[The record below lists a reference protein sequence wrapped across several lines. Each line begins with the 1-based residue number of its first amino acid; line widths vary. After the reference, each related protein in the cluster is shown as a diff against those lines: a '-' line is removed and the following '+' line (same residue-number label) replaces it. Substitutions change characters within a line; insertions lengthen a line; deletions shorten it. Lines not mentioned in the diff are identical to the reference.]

1 MPGLQQTSNSSP
13 LINVDPTTQV
23 TTGSLK
29 TKLGITGSL
38 YGYDTGLTPL
48 GSTADLY
55 PEGYVPPTNPL
66 ATKDSSLHYYKKLYK
81 PGISVRGYDFTK
93 ITDADERKEAVKVI
107 DNFVLYKD
115 RISNLPLL
123 QGSELDPRKLL
134 DYSSPTTIIFDSNVG
149 TNLNPTIAP
158 AGYTGDPGYTYSD
171 KIKRLKEL
179 NKI

>member
-81 PGISVRGYDFTK
+81 PGISVRGYDYTK
-93 ITDADERKEAVKVI
+93 IKDADEREETVKVLN
-107 DNFVLYKD
+107 NFFLYKD
-115 RISNLPLL
+115 GDNYNTLPL
-123 QGSELDPRKLL
+123 QGSELDPSK
-134 DYSSPTTIIFDSNVG
+134 YVF
-149 TNLNPTIAP
+149 
-158 AGYTGDPGYTYSD
+158 PGYSDPTFTSFNYTSKLGNRYAD
-171 KIKRLKEL
+171 KIRELKKE
-179 NKI
+179 NKL